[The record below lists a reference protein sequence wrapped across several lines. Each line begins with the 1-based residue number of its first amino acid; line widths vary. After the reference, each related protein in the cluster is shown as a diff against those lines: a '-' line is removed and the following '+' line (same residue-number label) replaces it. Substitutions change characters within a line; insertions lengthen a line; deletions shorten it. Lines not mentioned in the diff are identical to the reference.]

1 MNLRDII
8 DHINYKICGYESF
21 YMIEDQNLVSDREI
35 VVYLRPVIRLFDYVV
50 VVDDAEVEIS
60 ELSVQLCYKVKIRFD
75 SIDILNGTYSYV
87 YDLEFQDAYIFNM
100 LDHEE
105 LRSYVHDQIDSAVR
119 DGRGLV
125 SEDESFE
132 IVLKKLQ

>member
-1 MNLRDII
+1 MNLKDAVE
-8 DHINYKICGYESF
+8 HINYKICGYESF

-35 VVYLRPVIRLFDYVV
+35 FIYLRPVIRLFDYVV
-50 VVDDAEVEIS
+50 VVDDSEVEIS
-60 ELSVQLCYKVKIRFD
+60 ELSVQLTYKVKITFD
-75 SIDILNGTYSYV
+75 SIDILNGTCSYV
-87 YDLEFQDAYIFNM
+87 YDLEFQDAYVFNM

-105 LRSYVHDQIDSAVR
+105 LRSYVHDQIESAVI

-132 IVLKKLQ
+132 IVVKKLQ

>member
-1 MNLRDII
+1 MNLRDILE
-8 DHINYKICGYESF
+8 HINYKICGYESF

-35 VVYLRPVIRLFDYVV
+35 FTYLRPVIRLFDYVV

-60 ELSVQLCYKVKIRFD
+60 ELSVQLTYKVKITFD
-75 SIDILNGTYSYV
+75 SIDILNGTCSYV
-87 YDLEFQDAYIFNM
+87 YDLEFQDAYVFNM

-105 LRSYVHDQIDSAVR
+105 LRSYVHDQIESAVI

-132 IVLKKLQ
+132 IVVKKLQ

>member
-1 MNLRDII
+1 MNLKDVVE
-8 DHINYKICGYESF
+8 HINYKICGYESF

-35 VVYLRPVIRLFDYVV
+35 FIYLRPVIRLFDYVV
-50 VVDDAEVEIS
+50 AVDDSEVEIS
-60 ELSVQLCYKVKIRFD
+60 ELSVQLTYKVKITFD
-75 SIDILNGTYSYV
+75 SIDILNGTCSYV
-87 YDLEFQDAYIFNM
+87 YDLEFQDAYVFNM

-105 LRSYVHDQIDSAVR
+105 LRSYVHDQIESAVI

-132 IVLKKLQ
+132 IVVKKLQ

>member
-8 DHINYKICGYESF
+8 DHINYRICNYESF
-21 YMIEDQNLVSDREI
+21 YMIEDENLVSDREI

-50 VVDDAEVEIS
+50 VADDVEVEIS
-60 ELSVQLCYKVKIRFD
+60 ELSVQLNYKAKIRFD
-75 SIDILNGTYSYV
+75 SIDILNGTCIYT

-100 LDHEE
+100 SEHEE
-105 LRSYVHDQIDSAVR
+105 LRSYVHDQIDSLMR
-119 DGRGLV
+119 NGQSLV

>member
-1 MNLRDII
+1 MNLKDVVE
-8 DHINYKICGYESF
+8 HINYKICGYESF

-35 VVYLRPVIRLFDYVV
+35 FIYLRPIIRLFDYVV
-50 VVDDAEVEIS
+50 VVDDSEVEIS
-60 ELSVQLCYKVKIRFD
+60 ELSVQLTYKVKITFD
-75 SIDILNGTYSYV
+75 SIDILNGTCSYV
-87 YDLEFQDAYIFNM
+87 YDLEFQDAYVFNM

-105 LRSYVHDQIDSAVR
+105 LRSYVHDQIESAVI

-132 IVLKKLQ
+132 IVVKKLQ

>member
-1 MNLRDII
+1 MNLRNII

-35 VVYLRPVIRLFDYVV
+35 VIYLRPVIRLFDYVV
-50 VVDDAEVEIS
+50 VADDSEVEIS

-75 SIDILNGTYSYV
+75 SIDILNGTCSYV

-105 LRSYVHDQIDSAVR
+105 LRSYVHDQIYPAVR

-132 IVLKKLQ
+132 IILKKLQ

>member
-87 YDLEFQDAYIFNM
+87 YDLEFQDEYIFNM

>member
-1 MNLRDII
+1 MNLKDVV

-35 VVYLRPVIRLFDYVV
+35 FIYLRPVIRLFDYVV
-50 VVDDAEVEIS
+50 VADDAEVEIS
-60 ELSVQLCYKVKIRFD
+60 ELSVQLAYKVKITFD
-75 SIDILNGTYSYV
+75 SIDILNGTCSYA
-87 YDLEFQDAYIFNM
+87 YDLEFQDAYVFNM

-119 DGRGLV
+119 DRRGLV

-132 IVLKKLQ
+132 IVVKKLQ